1 MGADRRPLSQ
11 ATLLG
16 DGLPVSAVVEID
28 EEGKLTCIRGDRYR
42 DLGGG
47 RSALTP
53 WLGRCSDHRSSG
65 GFLVPSS
72 VEIGW
77 VLEQGEFNCIR
88 FRVTAL
94 EYNVVSR
101 WSSLYTALSI

>member
-1 MGADRRPLSQ
+1 MWLPYGFIGSGIAWEPIDGRSAR

-28 EEGKLTCIRGDRYR
+28 EEGKLTRIRGDRYR

-53 WLGRCSDHRSSG
+53 WFGRCADYRSVG
-65 GFLVPSS
+65 GFL
-72 VEIGW
+72 
-77 VLEQGEFNCIR
+77 EQR
-88 FRVTAL
+88 R
-94 EYNVVSR
+94 
-101 WSSLYTALSI
+101 